1 MSDANDNNY
10 FKVNCGSF
18 PQQYDHN
25 NTMYNQIKEEL
36 CFAYLSPICAYIG
49 AEIKHSGRLMDN
61 TGVDVTISLPRGE
74 GHPIPLHLDVQLKGT
89 SVPKYVGGEYLSYQ
103 MDRTL
108 FDDMSTKNKSA
119 PWLLFVLI
127 LPQDVERW
135 VFVEEKRLITCET
148 MLWYDAT
155 GQVAESD
162 GDKITVRI
170 PLNNRVN
177 KDSLYRLL
185 MKQMEVE
192 E

>member
-1 MSDANDNNY
+1 MSNENKNDS
-10 FKVNCGSF
+10 KVNCGSF
-18 PQQYDHN
+18 SQKYDHN
-25 NTMYNQIKEEL
+25 HRIYNQIKEEL

-61 TGVDVTISLPRGE
+61 SGVDVTISLPRGE
-74 GHPIPLHLDVQLKGT
+74 GHPIPLHLDAQLKGT
-89 SVPKYVGGEYLSYQ
+89 SVPKYIGEEYLSYPI
-103 MDRTL
+103 DRTL
-108 FDDMSTKNKSA
+108 FNDLSNKNKSA

-135 VFVEEKRLITCET
+135 VSVEEKKLIACET

-162 GDKITVRI
+162 GDKITIRI
-170 PLNNRVN
+170 PLINKVN

-185 MKQMEVE
+185 TKQMEVE
-192 E
+192 G